1 MANSSFLTGASSINT
16 KAILASARKRRF
28 FTISIISWL
37 TIAVLAVVVLLPA
50 VQSILTSMSE
60 LTTKQD
66 ELTTLRTQVDAL
78 SSVDET
84 LERQRIAILQAAL
97 PAEKPVL
104 PLLYSLDKLA
114 IQSQVGISNFQV
126 SPGELSSLTKEGART
141 ESTLAPG
148 VFSLPLQMQV
158 TGTFMNLNSFFKQL
172 DTIVPLVRITTI
184 EFEGADASALQS
196 ATASESA
203 MYQANVTME
212 SLFVS
217 ISPSTS
223 GTIESSLRPEHVEL
237 LERLTA
243 AYSERQTDVALQ
255 SVAISTGSA
264 TRNIFSQ

>member
-1 MANSSFLTGASSINT
+1 MATSSFLTGGTTLNT
-16 KAILASARKRRF
+16 KALIATARKRRF
-28 FTISIISWL
+28 FTLSIISWL
-37 TIAVLAVVVLLPA
+37 TIALLSVVVLLPA

-60 LTTKQD
+60 LSEKQED
-66 ELTTLRTQVDAL
+66 LDTLRTQVESL
-78 SSVDET
+78 STVDESI
-84 LERQRIAILQAAL
+84 ERQRIAILQAAL

-126 SPGELSSLTKEGART
+126 SPGELSSLTKEGSRT

-158 TGTFMNLNSFFKQL
+158 SGTFANLNSFFKQL

-184 EFEGADASALQS
+184 EFEGADTSTTESASASGS
-196 ATASESA
+196 AV
-203 MYQANVTME
+203 YQANVTME

-217 ISPSTS
+217 IAPTAN
-223 GTIESSLRPEHVEL
+223 GVVSSNLTPEHL
-237 LERLTA
+237 ALIERLTA

-255 SVAISTGSA
+255 TVSISTGSA